1 LCLPSKEL
9 IAYYELKALGG
20 AASVTMGDCLVD
32 SKNGRVTQ
40 AQFPLDDPEQKGPLG
55 ALGKAIA
62 RHGAVASLE
71 LQHGGM
77 YARASGE
84 RLGYLWGPTGTMLP
98 FRPGGSPQVKADG
111 TMIEV
116 REMSEEMIE
125 YTVSRFG
132 DAALFAKQRGFGMVM
147 VHGGHGWL
155 ISQFMSAK
163 TNKRQDRW
171 GGSVENRMRFPLA
184 IIEDIR
190 QKCGRDFPIEFRMS
204 GSECNP
210 AGYDIDE
217 GIRFAKI
224 LDGKVDLLHV
234 SAGNHEIFDVFF
246 ITHPSMFHEDGC
258 NVKYAAEIKKHVK
271 TPVAT
276 VGALSDPAMMEE
288 IIASGMA
295 DVVELGRETL
305 ADPDLPI
312 KARTGR
318 DDEINQ
324 CLRCYSC
331 FSECDAT
338 CHFQCAI
345 NPVIGNEYETK
356 FDIPPK
362 YTKMVLVAVGGIGGM
377 QVALACAQ
385 RGHEVVLCEKTA
397 ELGGILR
404 CEDQVPFKKKLKLY
418 IEKQKRMVERSGIE
432 VRLNTEVTQKLAEEI
447 APDAIIAAMGALPV
461 KPNIPGIDGPNV
473 FGAVDIYNQPQLAG
487 KNVTIL
493 GGGLVGVE
501 LGIFLS
507 MNGSRVTILE
517 MMPSLSYGA
526 SGVHGAYLD
535 LKIPEYG
542 ITVELSTKAIEIDHR
557 GVIGEDRDGNRKLFA
572 ADTVIYA
579 VGMKPERERADEL
592 RQTAKEFYQI
602 GDCLSPR
609 NILSA
614 NQEGY
619 YAARTSGAINSHL
632 INMPYSLLKPPDAV
646 REVLNKVGKGALFKH
661 SLQESPSSR
670 DFFCLG
676 FIFSFCCSLNAR
688 SEVHL
693 HPALLFVNADR
704 HPEFYWPKLSFF
716 FDSCSKTKR
725 LLFGK
730 N

>member
-1 LCLPSKEL
+1 MASLKFPHLFQPLTLGKTVFRNRIFASPTGFQNGDHLNLPSKEL

-32 SKNGRVTQ
+32 SKNGRVTKV
-40 AQFPLDDPEQKGPLG
+40 QFPLDDPDQKGPLG
-55 ALGKAIA
+55 SLCKAIT

-77 YARASGE
+77 YARTSGE
-84 RLGYLWGPTGTMLP
+84 QLGYVWGPSATMLP
-98 FRPGGSPQVKADG
+98 FRPGGSPQVKTDG

-116 REMSEEMIE
+116 REMTEDMIE
-125 YTVSRFG
+125 YTISRFG

-147 VHGGHGWL
+147 IHGGHGWL
-155 ISQFMSAK
+155 VSQFMSDK
-163 TNKRQDRW
+163 TNKRKDRW
-171 GGSVENRMRFPLA
+171 GGSLENRMRFPLA
-184 IIEDIR
+184 IIDDIR
-190 QKCGRDFPIEFRMS
+190 KKCGRDFPIEFRMS

-217 GIRFAKI
+217 GIRFAKM
-224 LDGKVDLLHV
+224 LDGKVDLIHV

-246 ITHPSMFHEDGC
+246 VTHPSMFHEDGC
-258 NVKYAAEIKKHVK
+258 NVKYAAEIKKHVQ

-305 ADPDLPI
+305 ADPDFAI

-318 DDEINQ
+318 DEEINQ

-362 YTKMVLVAVGGIGGM
+362 IKKKVLIAGGGIAGM
-377 QVALACAQ
+377 QAALTCAD
-385 RGHEVVLCEKTA
+385 RGHEVILCEKTG
-397 ELGGILR
+397 ELGGVLL

-418 IEKQKRMVERSGIE
+418 IEKQKRMIEKAGIE
-432 VRLNTEVTQKLAEEI
+432 VILNTEVTKELAEKI
-447 APDAIIAAMGALPV
+447 APDAIIAAMGATPI
-461 KPNIPGIDGPNV
+461 KPNIPGIDKPKV
-473 FGAVDIYNQPQLAG
+473 YGAVDIYKNPQLAG
-487 KNVTIL
+487 QKVVII

-507 MNGSRVTILE
+507 MNGSKVTILE
-517 MMPSLSYGA
+517 ILPSLNYGA
-526 SGVHGAYLD
+526 AGVHGAFLD
-535 LKIPEYG
+535 LKIPEYD
-542 ITVELSTKAIEIDHR
+542 IKVELSTKAVKIDDQ
-557 GVIGEDRDGNRKLFA
+557 GVVGEDQKGNQKNFP

-579 VGMKPERERADEL
+579 VGLKPQWERADEL
-592 RQTAKEFYQI
+592 RQVAKEFWQI
-602 GDCLSPR
+602 GDCLKPR
-609 NILSA
+609 NILMA

-619 YAARTSGAINSHL
+619 YAAKDIGR
-632 INMPYSLLKPPDAV
+632 
-646 REVLNKVGKGALFKH
+646 F
-661 SLQESPSSR
+661 
-670 DFFCLG
+670 
-676 FIFSFCCSLNAR
+676 
-688 SEVHL
+688 
-693 HPALLFVNADR
+693 
-704 HPEFYWPKLSFF
+704 
-716 FDSCSKTKR
+716 
-725 LLFGK
+725 
-730 N
+730 